1 MFSIYVGSIASQIE
15 WRRDRCAWYDIR
27 QEASD
32 GSDGWRPKPENQW
45 LPVIPRGNDLAGDSP
60 NMAGDDYLRSSV
72 RLLNAHAHIA
82 IADRR

>member
-1 MFSIYVGSIASQIE
+1 MCMVFYGITTT
-15 WRRDRCAWYDIR
+15 R